1 MFVVCALVATVF
13 GAAVPTENVRQERAA
28 VISTYGSGLGYAGL
42 GYGAGYVSPL
52 AYSASPVTYSTYH
65 GNGAYPYAASAYSA
79 YPAYTSGIYSG
90 YGASAYGVPAFRSY
104 Y

>member
-1 MFVVCALVATVF
+1 LFVVCALVA
-13 GAAVPTENVRQERAA
+13 AAFAGEVENVRQTRGAY
-28 VISTYGSGLGYAGL
+28 VSTYGAGL

-65 GNGAYPYAASAYSA
+65 GNGYNAYPYAASAYSA
-79 YPAYTSGIYSG
+79 YPAYTSGVYGGVYGG
-90 YGASAYGVPAFRSY
+90 YPAFRSY

>member
-1 MFVVCALVATVF
+1 LFVVCALVAAAF
-13 GAAVPTENVRQERAA
+13 AGAIDSENVRQTRGA
-28 VISTYGSGLGYAGL
+28 VISTYGAGL

-65 GNGAYPYAASAYSA
+65 GNGYNAYPYAASAYSA
-79 YPAYTSGIYSG
+79 YPTAYSSGLYGGVYGG
-90 YGASAYGVPAFRSY
+90 YPAFRSY